1 MFLLLIT
8 GVMLFGAAATLV
20 SRAVALPRMRALER
34 VDQIAAYGFHS
45 QPEEQQP
52 SPERVFTGGLNS
64 IARALGSFVASRMAN
79 LSEADLRRE
88 LMSAGLYNVS
98 PLTLMGYRVL
108 ATLALPAVFLWLATS
123 SGMGPAMVVF
133 GLPLTLLVGWVLPL
147 TLVRRRARFRLDRID
162 TELPELVDL
171 LVVTV
176 EAGTGFSA
184 SLQIAADRFT
194 GPLGGELRLAMQEQ
208 AMGLPVDQSLA
219 NMLSRA
225 ETDGMRSFVRSI
237 RQGESLGVSIGQ
249 IMRNLALEMRKRRR
263 SHAEERAQ
271 KAPVKI
277 LFPLVG
283 LIFPAIFVILLAPAV
298 LGFTSTIGGGS

>member
-1 MFLLLIT
+1 VFLLLIT

-20 SRAVALPRMRALER
+20 SRAVALPRLRALER
-34 VDQIAAYGFHS
+34 VDQIAAYGFHA
-45 QPEEQQP
+45 QAEEPALQ
-52 SPERVFTGGLNS
+52 ERTFTGGFNS
-64 IARALGSFVASRMAN
+64 IARALGSFVASRTAN
-79 LSEADLRRE
+79 LSEAELRRE
-88 LMSAGLYNVS
+88 LMSAGLYKLA

-108 ATLALPAVFLWLATS
+108 AAIALPLVFLWLATS
-123 SGMGPAMVVF
+123 SGMGPALVVL
-133 GLPLTLLVGWVLPL
+133 GLPLMLLIGWVLPL
-147 TLVRRRARFRLDRID
+147 TLVRRKARFRLERID
-162 TELPELVDL
+162 HELPELVDL

-176 EAGTGFSA
+176 EAGTGFAA
-184 SLQIAADRFT
+184 SMQIAADRFT
-194 GPLGGELRLAMQEQ
+194 GPLGDELRLAMQEQ
-208 AMGLPVDQSLA
+208 AMGLPVDQSLV

-237 RQGESLGVSIGQ
+237 RQGEALGVSIGQ

-263 SHAEERAQ
+263 AHAEERAQ

>member
-8 GVMLFGAAATLV
+8 GIMLFGAAATLV

-34 VDQIAAYGFHS
+34 VDQIAAYGFHA
-45 QPEEQQP
+45 QPEEQP
-52 SPERVFTGGLNS
+52 SQERAFTGGLNS
-64 IARALGSFVASRMAN
+64 IARALGTFVASRTAN
-79 LSEADLRRE
+79 LSEAELRRE
-88 LMSAGLYNVS
+88 LMSAGLYNLS

-133 GLPLTLLVGWVLPL
+133 GLPLMLLIGWVLPL

-162 TELPELVDL
+162 HELPELVDL

-176 EAGTGFSA
+176 EAGTGFAA
-184 SLQIAADRFT
+184 SLQIAADRFS
-194 GPLGGELRLAMQEQ
+194 GPLGDELRLAMQEQ
-208 AMGLPVDQSLA
+208 AMGLPVDQSLI
-219 NMLSRA
+219 NMLARA

>member
-45 QPEEQQP
+45 QPDEQP
-52 SPERVFTGGLNS
+52 SQERVFTGGLNS
-64 IARALGSFVASRMAN
+64 IARALGSFVASRTPN
-79 LSEADLRRE
+79 LSEAELRRE

-98 PLTLMGYRVL
+98 PLTLMGYRML

-123 SGMGPAMVVF
+123 SGMGAAMVAL
-133 GLPLTLLVGWVLPL
+133 GLPLMLLIGWVLPL

-162 TELPELVDL
+162 YELPELVDL

-194 GPLGGELRLAMQEQ
+194 GPLGDELRLAMQEQ